1 MAPQKYFLTISFL
14 VLSYANSSFGMEEN
28 IERISNQISVRLTGI
43 ALGLSYDEAT
53 NLTNIQETDIVDHI
67 EFSKDSTKECYSATL
82 ANGNMIDTTKNL
94 LESKEE
100 IDCYII
106 TAPTSCTPFG
116 TLIPINDV
124 WFSILKRKYEDQVGK
139 LQ

>member
-14 VLSYANSSFGMEEN
+14 VLSCANGN
-28 IERISNQISVRLTGI
+28 LI
-43 ALGLSYDEAT
+43 

-82 ANGNMIDTTKNL
+82 FNGNMLDVTKNFSDN
-94 LESKEE
+94 EEE
-100 IDCYII
+100 IECYII

-116 TLIPINDV
+116 TLISINDV